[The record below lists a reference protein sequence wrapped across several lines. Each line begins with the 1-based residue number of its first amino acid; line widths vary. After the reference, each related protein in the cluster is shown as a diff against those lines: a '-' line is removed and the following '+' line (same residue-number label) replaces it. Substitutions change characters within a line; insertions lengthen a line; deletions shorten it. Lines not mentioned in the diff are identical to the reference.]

1 VIVKNDPDQARIVS
15 TPAIERAPMSRVS
28 GQAGTKNEV
37 PFKRPVERFGRASSP
52 VLYTTPE
59 TSVRMSRVHQRG
71 SALEVAVRRAC
82 TAAGLRF
89 TLNNRDLPGA
99 PDLANRSRRW
109 AIFVH
114 GCFWHRHDCA
124 LATTPKSN
132 QAFWAEKFARN
143 VARDKAA
150 RLALS
155 RMGFRVCTL
164 WGCEVQRED
173 VLRKRIRR
181 LAQHVQP
188 GG

>member
-1 VIVKNDPDQARIVS
+1 MPGRAR
-15 TPAIERAPMSRVS
+15 A
-28 GQAGTKNEV
+28 KNEI

-52 VLYTTPE
+52 VLYTTRE
-59 TSVRMSRVHQRG
+59 TSSRMARVRQSG
-71 SALEVAVRRAC
+71 SALELAVRQAC
-82 TAAGLRF
+82 WATGMRF
-89 TLNNRDLPGA
+89 TLSNRDLPGA

-132 QAFWAEKFARN
+132 RAYWAEKFARN

-155 RMGFRVCTL
+155 RLGFRVLTL

-173 VLRKRIRR
+173 VLRKRIRQFAR
-181 LAQHVQP
+181 HIQSP
-188 GG
+188 G